1 MIKYSLSLI
10 LLAGT
15 LLAQESNSNDAK
27 ATLPE
32 LAVQGSSMGDLDL
45 SRASI
50 LSGDTV
56 ESRKIKLPFLTFPL
70 HAPNF
75 YVNSSGQQS
84 LWRCNHSSEEL
95 VTPSYFGDPA
105 CQCVM
110 LRRNSSKVALPHIH
124 PLLFDVEGVEVLK
137 VVLRGIAF
145 GKNSPGGVINIKSR
159 RAWRHPSFTN
169 CECILCHL

>member
-50 LSGDTV
+50 LSGDKV
-56 ESRKIKLPFLTFPL
+56 ESRKIKLHIRPFRF
-70 HAPNF
+70 
-75 YVNSSGQQS
+75 
-84 LWRCNHSSEEL
+84 
-95 VTPSYFGDPA
+95 
-105 CQCVM
+105 M
-110 LRRNSSKVALPHIH
+110 LLISML
-124 PLLFDVEGVEVLK
+124 
-137 VVLRGIAF
+137 
-145 GKNSPGGVINIKSR
+145 
-159 RAWRHPSFTN
+159 
-169 CECILCHL
+169 ILAGNNLMEM

>member
-1 MIKYSLSLI
+1 MIKYPLSLI

-32 LAVQGSSMGDLDL
+32 LAVQGSSMGEIDL

-50 LSGDTV
+50 LSGDKV
-56 ESRKIKLPFLTFPL
+56 ESRKIKLPYQTYPL

-84 LWRCNHSSEEL
+84 LWRCNHIK
-95 VTPSYFGDPA
+95 
-105 CQCVM
+105 
-110 LRRNSSKVALPHIH
+110 RN
-124 PLLFDVEGVEVLK
+124 
-137 VVLRGIAF
+137 
-145 GKNSPGGVINIKSR
+145 
-159 RAWRHPSFTN
+159 W
-169 CECILCHL
+169 